1 MQKVLIISSP
11 FFDYQIS
18 VGRAFKALGYD
29 VKIETYDEPIHPFK
43 GILKW
48 RHKFAKNKERLR
60 AKSKA
65 KYNAY
70 IQIVFKQYQPDIVF
84 TYNGTILY
92 TETLAYFRK
101 SSKVL
106 LWMYDSV
113 LRPDRIQCINHID
126 AVDAFFC
133 FEKKDVEYFKT
144 LNKTAYFLPLACDNS
159 VYFPIENKKDIDILF
174 VGTIYT
180 SKNRIRVLEE
190 VAKRYPQ
197 RKILFYGHYKPF
209 YKNPLKWLFRS
220 YHSVFKNVNIPPQK
234 VNELFSRTKIA
245 LNTHHEQSTHGAN
258 QRVFEIGGARA
269 YQICDYNPFIHS
281 LYPNGEAGLYKN
293 DEELFHLIDD
303 ALVNEKSEMANKA
316 YMIITSKHLFKHR
329 VEEMLSHL

>member
-18 VGRAFKALGYD
+18 VGRAFKSLGYD

-43 GILKW
+43 GLLKW
-48 RHKFAKNKERLR
+48 RHKFAKNKELLR
-60 AKSKA
+60 NKSKA
-65 KYNAY
+65 KYNIY
-70 IQIVFKQYQPDIVF
+70 IQNVFNQYQPDIVF

-92 TETLAYFRK
+92 TETLVYFRK

-113 LRPDRIQCINHID
+113 LRPDRIQCVNHID

-133 FEKKDVEYFKT
+133 FENKDVEYFKT
-144 LNKTAYFLPLACDNS
+144 INKTAYFLPLACDTS

-190 VAKRYPQ
+190 VAKRYPK
-197 RKILFYGHYKPF
+197 RKVLFYGHYKPF
-209 YKNPLKWLFRS
+209 YKNPFTWLFRS
-220 YHSVFKNVNIPPQK
+220 YRSVFKNVNISPQK

-245 LNTHHEQSTHGAN
+245 LNTHHEQSTDGAN

-269 YQICDYNPFIHS
+269 YQICDYNPFIQS

-293 DEELFHLIDD
+293 DQEMFTLIDE
-303 ALVNEKSEMANKA
+303 ALENDKSEMANKA
-316 YMIITSKHLFKHR
+316 YMIITSKHLFKNR
-329 VEEMLSHL
+329 VEEMLNHL